1 MKRILSLLLCSA
13 LLFAVGCAGKP
24 SGSEPSGEGGQET
37 NQPEKLK
44 YFEDDDVI
52 EVVDAEDVR
61 ELTDIEY
68 TLENTVSTDVYGRKV
83 LTYGNEKTGRD
94 VGMFYFS
101 WLGYLPDA
109 EIYDISE
116 LLLNRP
122 DDLWNPEGTKYSPV
136 AVDYFWTEPLYGYY
150 NSCDPWVL
158 NRQVQIF
165 ITLGI
170 DFLGFDATNTVFYH
184 DAYVALFDVL
194 KKYHEQGYKVP
205 KVMFL
210 LNAASADRLRAVY
223 DDYYK
228 EGANIYELPDYLRYS
243 PNGKPLISADVGEL
257 DAAGESVADLR
268 EFFEVKH
275 TWWPNEPAEDYESSF
290 SWMDWGWPQ
299 TNFDGYINVS
309 VAQHV
314 SGRFSNRDAGNW
326 GRGYNRET
334 NRNERSGVRTG
345 TNFQSQWGT
354 VFDMLEK
361 DEKSVSCVFVTGYN
375 EWVAGKWVDN
385 GAAYFVDQFN
395 EEYSRDIEPMKGG
408 YGDNYLLQT
417 AANIRRYKYEKGKS
431 YKMPQHTVAELTD
444 LSAWEGAK
452 RYVDFTDDV
461 FDRNFCGWNKN
472 KIYTDTTGRNDIADL
487 LITHDAE
494 YLYVA
499 VSAVEN
505 ISAHTEG
512 DANWMNLWLG
522 ANADGTF
529 DFVVNRTP
537 GNGKTCIEKRT
548 ASGWEKVGEADYA
561 VSGKHIFYR
570 IPLSVIGADPARP
583 AVTIK
588 ASDNVDGA
596 ADVMNFY
603 LHGDCAPLG
612 RFAYSYGV

>member
-1 MKRILSLLLCSA
+1 MKKVLSLLLCSA
-13 LLFAVGCAGKP
+13 FIFAAGCGESAPPDG
-24 SGSEPSGEGGQET
+24 GDEPGTEQT
-37 NQPEKLK
+37 EKLK
-44 YFEDDDVI
+44 YFEDDDII
-52 EVVDAEDVR
+52 EVVNAEDVR

-68 TLENTVSTDVYGRKV
+68 TLENTVAIDIYGRKV
-83 LTYGNEKTGRD
+83 LTYGNAKEGRD

-101 WLGYLPDA
+101 WLGHLPDA

-122 DDLWNPEGTKYSPV
+122 DNLWNPEGTKYSPV

-158 NRQVQIF
+158 ERQVQIF

-170 DFLGFDATNTVFYH
+170 DFLGFDATNTVFYQ
-184 DAYVALFDVL
+184 DAYVALFKVL
-194 KKYHEQGYKVP
+194 EKYHEQGYKVP

-210 LNAASADRLRAVY
+210 LNAQSATRLRSVY
-223 DDYYK
+223 EDYYK
-228 EGANIYELPDYLRYS
+228 PEANIYELPEYLRYA
-243 PNGKPLISADVGEL
+243 PNGKPLVSADLGEL
-257 DAAGESVADLR
+257 EAAGAAVEDLTSY
-268 EFFEVKH
+268 FEVKH
-275 TWWPNEPAEDYESSF
+275 TWWPNEPAENYPNSF

-299 TNFDGYINVS
+299 TNFEDGYINVS

-326 GRGYNRET
+326 GRGYNHKT
-334 NRNERSGVRTG
+334 NRNERSGIRTG
-345 TNFQSQWGT
+345 TNYQSQWGS
-354 VFDMLEK
+354 VFDLLEK
-361 DEKSVSCVFVTGYN
+361 DSSAVSNVFITGYN

-408 YGDNYLLQT
+408 YADNYLLQT
-417 AANIRRYKYEKGKS
+417 AANVRRFKYEKGKS
-431 YKMPQHTVAELTD
+431 YQLPQHTVTTLTD
-444 LSAWEGAK
+444 LAAWEGAK
-452 RYVDFTDDV
+452 KYVAFTDNV

-472 KIYTDTTGRNDIADL
+472 KIYTDTTGRNDIADM

-494 YLYVA
+494 NLYVA
-499 VSAVEN
+499 VSTVDK
-505 ISAHTEG
+505 ISDYTEG
-512 DANWMNLWLG
+512 DKNWMNLWLG
-522 ANADGTF
+522 ANSDGTF

-537 GNGKTCIEKRT
+537 GSGKTSIEKRT
-548 ASGWEKVGEADYA
+548 ASGWENVGEADYA
-561 VSGKHIFYR
+561 VSGNRIFYR
-570 IPLSVIGADPARP
+570 IPLSVIGANPARP

-603 LHGDCAPLG
+603 VHGDCAPIG